1 MGSDRPQVI
10 AQALTSKFTTMD
22 NMKKID
28 DVKATGNVDVKAWTI
43 GDVYRNREMVL
54 AHPEQYGRIITRF
67 SAGGLGACAYKLDIS
82 ISQLVQCW
90 QRTEY
95 RCKCPEC
102 GHEAYIYYFA
112 GHVNGGGYWEIYLY
126 CPECDCGYSSRFPQ
140 GLPHWTVLKDI
151 FKETAQKTDSN
162 TSK

>member
-1 MGSDRPQVI
+1 MNDVRKTEKEKS
-10 AQALTSKFTTMD
+10 TSNT
-22 NMKKID
+22 
-28 DVKATGNVDVKAWTI
+28 NVEAWTI

-67 SAGGLGACAYKLDIS
+67 SAGGLGACAYQRDVS
-82 ISQLVQCW
+82 ISQLTQCW

-140 GLPHWTVLKDI
+140 GLSHWTVLKDI
-151 FKETAQKTDSN
+151 FKETA
-162 TSK
+162 

>member
-1 MGSDRPQVI
+1 MNDVRKTEKEKS
-10 AQALTSKFTTMD
+10 TSNT
-22 NMKKID
+22 
-28 DVKATGNVDVKAWTI
+28 NVEAWTI

-54 AHPEQYGRIITRF
+54 AHPEQYGRILTRF
-67 SAGGLGACAYKLDIS
+67 SAGGLGACAYKRDVS
-82 ISQLVQCW
+82 ISQLTQCW

-112 GHVNGGGYWEIYLY
+112 GHVNGGGYWEICAY
-126 CPECDCGYSSRFPQ
+126 CPECDCGYCIRYPQ

>member
-1 MGSDRPQVI
+1 M
-10 AQALTSKFTTMD
+10 
-22 NMKKID
+22 N
-28 DVKATGNVDVKAWTI
+28 DVRQIEKDQSTGNTNIEAWTI

-54 AHPEQYGRIITRF
+54 AHPEQFSRIITRF
-67 SAGGLGACAYKLDIS
+67 SAGGLGACAYQRDVS
-82 ISQLVQCW
+82 ISQLTQCW

-112 GHVNGGGYWEIYLY
+112 GHVNGGGYWEICAY
-126 CPECDCGYSSRFPQ
+126 CPECDCGYRSRFPQ
-140 GLPHWTVLKDI
+140 GLPHWTVLKEI

>member
-1 MGSDRPQVI
+1 M
-10 AQALTSKFTTMD
+10 
-22 NMKKID
+22 N
-28 DVKATGNVDVKAWTI
+28 DVRQIEKDQSTGNTDVEAWTI

-67 SAGGLGACAYKLDIS
+67 SAGGLGACAYKRDVS
-82 ISQLVQCW
+82 ISQLTQCW

-112 GHVNGGGYWEIYLY
+112 GHVNGGGYWEICAY
-126 CPECDCGYSSRFPQ
+126 CPDCDCGYSIRYPQ
-140 GLPHWTVLKDI
+140 GLPQWNVLKGI
-151 FKETAQKTDSN
+151 FKETVQKQI
-162 TSK
+162 

>member
-22 NMKKID
+22 NMKKIE
-28 DVKATGNVDVKAWTI
+28 DVKATGNADLKMWTI
-43 GDVYRNREMVL
+43 GDVYRNREMIL
-54 AHPEQYGRIITRF
+54 THPEQFGQIITQF
-67 SAGGLGACAYKLDIS
+67 SAGGLGACAYKRDVS
-82 ISQLVQCW
+82 ISQLAQCW
-90 QRTEY
+90 QRSEY

-102 GHEAYIYYFA
+102 GHESIIYYFA
-112 GHVNGGGYWEIYLY
+112 GHVNGGGYWEICVY
-126 CPECDCGYSSRFPQ
+126 CPECECGYCISYPQ
-140 GLPHWTVLKDI
+140 GLPHWTVLKNI

>member
-1 MGSDRPQVI
+1 MIQV
-10 AQALTSKFTTMD
+10 
-22 NMKKID
+22 KKTD
-28 DVKATGNVDVKAWTI
+28 DMKATGAADVEAWTI
-43 GDVYRNREMVL
+43 GDVYQNREMVL
-54 AHPEQYGRIITRF
+54 AHPERFGRIVTKF
-67 SAGGLGACAYKLDIS
+67 VAGGLGACAYKRDVS
-82 ISQLVQCW
+82 ISQLTQCW

-140 GLPHWTVLKDI
+140 RLSHWTVLKDI

>member
-1 MGSDRPQVI
+1 MIQVRK
-10 AQALTSKFTTMD
+10 T
-22 NMKKID
+22 D
-28 DVKATGNVDVKAWTI
+28 DVKATGAADVEAWTI
-43 GDVYRNREMVL
+43 GDVYSNREMVL

-67 SAGGLGACAYKLDIS
+67 SAGGLGACAYKRDVS
-82 ISQLVQCW
+82 ISQLTQCW

-102 GHEAYIYYFA
+102 GHEAYIYHFA
-112 GHVNGGGYWEIYLY
+112 GHVNGGGYWEIRVY
-126 CPECDCGYSSRFPQ
+126 CPERDCGYSSRFPQ
-140 GLPHWTVLKDI
+140 GLPHWTVLKEI

>member
-1 MGSDRPQVI
+1 M
-10 AQALTSKFTTMD
+10 
-22 NMKKID
+22 N
-28 DVKATGNVDVKAWTI
+28 DVRQIEKDQSTGDTNVEAWTI
-43 GDVYRNREMVL
+43 GDVYRNREMIL
-54 AHPEQYGRIITRF
+54 AHPEQFSRIITRF
-67 SAGGLGACAYKLDIS
+67 SAGGLGACAYKRDFS

-90 QRTEY
+90 QRSEY

-112 GHVNGGGYWEIYLY
+112 GHVNGGGYWEICAY
-126 CPECDCGYSSRFPQ
+126 CPECDCGYCIRYPQ
-140 GLPHWTVLKDI
+140 GLSHWTVLKDI

>member
-1 MGSDRPQVI
+1 M
-10 AQALTSKFTTMD
+10 
-22 NMKKID
+22 N
-28 DVKATGNVDVKAWTI
+28 DVRQIEKDQSTGNTNVEAWTI
-43 GDVYRNREMVL
+43 GDVYRNREMIL
-54 AHPEQYGRIITRF
+54 AHPEQYVRIITRF
-67 SAGGLGACAYKLDIS
+67 SAGGP
-82 ISQLVQCW
+82 QLTQCW

-102 GHEAYIYYFA
+102 GHDPYIYYFA
-112 GHVNGGGYWEIYLY
+112 GHVNGGGYWEICAY
-126 CPECDCGYSSRFPQ
+126 CSECDCGYSSRFPQ

>member
-1 MGSDRPQVI
+1 M
-10 AQALTSKFTTMD
+10 
-22 NMKKID
+22 N
-28 DVKATGNVDVKAWTI
+28 DVRQIEKDQSTGNTDVEAWTI

-67 SAGGLGACAYKLDIS
+67 SAGGLGACAYKRDVS
-82 ISQLVQCW
+82 ISQLTQCW

-140 GLPHWTVLKDI
+140 VLSHWTVLKDI

>member
-1 MGSDRPQVI
+1 M
-10 AQALTSKFTTMD
+10 
-22 NMKKID
+22 N
-28 DVKATGNVDVKAWTI
+28 DVRQIEKDQSTGNTNIEAWTI
-43 GDVYRNREMVL
+43 GDVYRNREMIF
-54 AHPEQYGRIITRF
+54 AHPEQFGRIITRF
-67 SAGGLGACAYKLDIS
+67 SAGGLGACAYKRDVS
-82 ISQLVQCW
+82 ISQLAQCW

-102 GHEAYIYYFA
+102 CHESIIYYFA
-112 GHVNGGGYWEIYLY
+112 GHVNGGGYWEIYIY

>member
-1 MGSDRPQVI
+1 M
-10 AQALTSKFTTMD
+10 
-22 NMKKID
+22 N
-28 DVKATGNVDVKAWTI
+28 DVRQIEKDQSTGNTNIEAWTI
-43 GDVYRNREMVL
+43 GDVYRNREMIF
-54 AHPEQYGRIITRF
+54 AHPEQFGRIITRF
-67 SAGGLGACAYKLDIS
+67 SAGGLGACAYKRDVS
-82 ISQLVQCW
+82 ISQLAQCW

-126 CPECDCGYSSRFPQ
+126 CPECDSGYCIRYPQ
-140 GLPHWTVLKDI
+140 GLPHWTVLKNI

>member
-1 MGSDRPQVI
+1 M
-10 AQALTSKFTTMD
+10 
-22 NMKKID
+22 N
-28 DVKATGNVDVKAWTI
+28 DVRQIEKDQSTGNTNVEAWTI
-43 GDVYRNREMVL
+43 GDVYRNLEMIL
-54 AHPEQYGRIITRF
+54 AHPEQYVRIITRF
-67 SAGGLGACAYKLDIS
+67 SAGGLGACAYKREVS

-90 QRTEY
+90 QQAEFRF
-95 RCKCPEC
+95 KCLKC
-102 GHEAYIYYFA
+102 GHEAYIYHFA
-112 GHVNGGGYWEIYLY
+112 GHVNGGGYWEIYIY